1 MFYCVKYRESS
12 TVRDLDE
19 LFEQLKNSN
28 FRQRMRL
35 NPKEIDYLK
44 SKGLPTV
51 LEHAVRFINERLAP
65 AEPPRDGKQTP
76 FRGHPVFVAQHAT
89 ATCCRG
95 CLYKWHHIP
104 KQIELSAEQK
114 QYVLR
119 VLQRWLEQH

>member
-1 MFYCVKYRESS
+1 M
-12 TVRDLDE
+12 RDLDE

-35 NPKEIDYLK
+35 NTKEIEYLK